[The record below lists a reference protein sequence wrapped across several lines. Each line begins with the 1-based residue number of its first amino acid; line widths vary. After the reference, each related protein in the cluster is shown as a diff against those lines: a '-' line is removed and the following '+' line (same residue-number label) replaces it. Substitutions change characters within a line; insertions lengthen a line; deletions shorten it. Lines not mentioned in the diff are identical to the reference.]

1 MAGIIYCQK
10 MEKGN
15 QLREKY
21 AKKRMVRLFYLT
33 ICIRLCKNYEC
44 GLSISPSSSTKNCSA
59 FASEKLI
66 PLPSLS

>member
-15 QLREKY
+15 QLRRKY
-21 AKKRMVRLFYLT
+21 AKKINGEAFYLT
-33 ICIRLCKNYEC
+33 ICVRLCSNYEC
-44 GLSISPSSSTKNCSA
+44 GFSTSLSSSTKNCSA
-59 FASEKLI
+59 FAREKLT